1 MKFLSITFLLASS
14 AMMAQPVLRPSN
26 PVGNAGSYD
35 TKIAQGSIFVVLGT
49 NLGGDTVVLNSA
61 LPIKTNLGNASIRL
75 TPVSG
80 GAAVDAFMIYTTKNQ
95 LAGLL
100 PSSTPIGDYNLTVT
114 YNGSTS
120 APGRVTVNAQGFGIV
135 TADSSGSGQA
145 QAQEFRSSTAFDL
158 NRFTTGALGSFS
170 VAPARPGQVIVLY
183 GTGLGADAQS
193 DSTGGTSGDKTASSN
208 IKVVVGGQEI
218 IPAYAGRA
226 SALPGTDQVNFTL
239 PTNVAQGCFV
249 PTSVKVGSTVSNT
262 VTLAIAPDGQNGCS
276 HPSLT
281 EGQLRSISQGGTLT
295 LGSILLNKA
304 TITITGVPVL
314 GNLDTTSETVSAN
327 FAQYG
332 TGNLA
337 GFGGTQGTS
346 GLGQCIV
353 NKQLAT
359 QDQLIT
365 PTVLALFLDA
375 GAQLT
380 LNGPNASNVAILRA
394 ADKSYLKLLSTPGI
408 GGGFGGPPP
417 TPIIAAGTYT
427 VTGPGGPDVGAFT
440 ATLAMPTPID
450 WTNRAVINTINRAS
464 GQTFTWSGGTGGGNN
479 IVAIV
484 GVSGVHSGGTAAA
497 PVYDSATFACLAN
510 AADGTFTV
518 PSSVLSQM
526 PASSGS
532 IIDGSGISFA
542 GVEMITDPTKG
553 SFNAPLVKGGTVDT
567 ALFSGLV
574 GFLKTIT
581 FQ

>member
-1 MKFLSITFLLASS
+1 
-14 AMMAQPVLRPSN
+14 MMAQPVLRSSS

-35 TKIAQGSIFVVLGT
+35 TKIAQGSIFVVFGT
-49 NLGGDTVVLNSA
+49 NLGGDAVVQNAS
-61 LPIKTNLGNASIRL
+61 LPIKTSLGNASIRL
-75 TPVSG
+75 APVSG

-100 PSSTPIGDYNLTVT
+100 PSNTPVGDYNLTVT
-114 YNGSTS
+114 YNGATS
-120 APGRVTVNAQGFGIV
+120 APGRTTVTAQGFGIV
-135 TADSSGSGQA
+135 SADSSGSGQA

-158 NRFTTGALGSFS
+158 NRFTTGALGSFT

-193 DSTGGTSGDKTASSN
+193 DSTGGTSGDKTASAN

-218 IPAYAGRA
+218 TPAYAGRA

-239 PTNVAQGCFV
+239 PTNVTQGCFV
-249 PTSVKVGSTVSNT
+249 PASVKVGSTVSNT
-262 VTLAIAPDGQNGCS
+262 VTLSIAPEGQNGCS
-276 HPSLT
+276 HPSLS

-304 TITITGVPVL
+304 TITISVPGL
-314 GNLDTTSETVSAN
+314 GTLDTTSESAIAN

-332 TGNLA
+332 TGNLS
-337 GFGGTQGTS
+337 GFGGTQGVS
-346 GLGQCIV
+346 GIGQCIV
-353 NKQLAT
+353 NRQIAT
-359 QDQLIT
+359 QDQLVA
-365 PTVLALFLDA
+365 PTIQALFLDA

-380 LNGPNASNVAILRA
+380 LNGPNAANIAIPRV
-394 ADKSYLKLLSTPGI
+394 ADKSYLKTLGTPGI
-408 GGGFGGPPP
+408 GGIPGLPGPAP
-417 TPIIAAGTYT
+417 TAIIAAGNYT
-427 VTGPGGPDVGAFT
+427 VTGTGGPDVGAFS
-440 ATLAMPTPID
+440 AILAMPSPID
-450 WTNRAVINTINRAS
+450 WTNKAAINNINRAA

-484 GVSGVHSGGTAAA
+484 GASGVRAGGTSSA
-497 PVYDSATFACLAN
+497 PAFDTATFACLAN
-510 AADGTFTV
+510 ASAGTFNV
-518 PSSVLSQM
+518 PASVLTQL

-532 IIDGSGISFA
+532 IIDGSGIAFA

-553 SFNAPLVKGGTVDT
+553 SFTAPLTKGGTVDT

-574 GFLKTIT
+574 GFLKTVN